1 MPGMAIGS
9 LTLVADT
16 LSATGFAGRGWWKR
30 ESQRPCRT
38 MAEGVSEF
46 RLSSWNA
53 LEERTSLMILLVACC
68 FTKLYLSLAARG
80 RFRFRLQVGLP
91 TAFCSSRA
99 PWPWVTSG
107 ICIYLRL
114 LMMLVWSLSLCP
126 CHLWPLAQA
135 CRMPFSCQ
143 ASARVS

>member
-80 RFRFRLQVGLP
+80 RFRLQVGLP

-114 LMMLVWSLSLCP
+114 LMMLVWSLSLSS
-126 CHLWPLAQA
+126 LA
-135 CRMPFSCQ
+135 SCSGLPNAIRVPGEC
-143 ASARVS
+143 ASVIVREL